1 MTVHVGHQGTRR
13 VASGARQ
20 RFVAAADQL
29 DNGTPVLSVMG
40 DVDLATAPALEEML
54 FDLAETA
61 EGDVI
66 VDLGSCSFLDSA
78 GLRALIAAGGRLEH
92 SNRSLGVVLSNPAVM
107 RIFQITQH
115 DHLFEIYPSLRA
127 VGNGNGHG

>member
-66 VDLGSCSFLDSA
+66 VDLGGCSFLDSA
-78 GLRALIAAGGRLEH
+78 GLRALIAAGRRLEH
-92 SNRSLGVVLSNPAVM
+92 SDRSLGVVLSNPAVM
-107 RIFQITQH
+107 RVFQITRS
-115 DHLFEIYPSLRA
+115 DHWFEIYPSLRA
-127 VGNGNGHG
+127 VRNGNGHG